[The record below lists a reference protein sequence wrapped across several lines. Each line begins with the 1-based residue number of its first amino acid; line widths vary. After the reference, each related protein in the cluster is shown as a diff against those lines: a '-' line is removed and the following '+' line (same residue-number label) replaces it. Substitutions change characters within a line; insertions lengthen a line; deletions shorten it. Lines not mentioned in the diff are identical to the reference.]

1 MFLVD
6 KPGALVLTNWF
17 DASKFNP
24 GSVGVYQVNSS
35 PIYALRYSYWDGAHW
50 CCCASTISEAHGVSD
65 ASQSAWAVY
74 PVRAFRGLL
83 NKPE

>member
-6 KPGALVLTNWF
+6 KPGAFVLTEWF
-17 DASKFNP
+17 DANKVNP

-35 PIYALRYSYWDGAHW
+35 PLFALRYSYWSGVGWGMGAG
-50 CCCASTISEAHGVSD
+50 TIGD
-65 ASQSAWAVY
+65 AYRNRHYLQKSWSAYAV
-74 PVRAFRGLL
+74 RQFRGLL

>member
-6 KPGALVLTNWF
+6 KPGALVLTAWF

-35 PIYALRYSYWDGAHW
+35 PLYALRYSYWDGENW
-50 CCCASTISEAHGVSD
+50 CMGAGSVHTAYRYRHYP
-65 ASQSAWAVY
+65 QKPWSAYAV
-74 PVRAFRGLL
+74 RQFRGLL

>member
-1 MFLVD
+1 MDLN

-35 PIYALRYSYWDGAHW
+35 AMYVLRYSYWDGVSW
-50 CCCASTISEAHGVSD
+50 CWCAGTVSD
-65 ASQSAWAVY
+65 ANADRQHMPPWSGF
-74 PVRAFRGLL
+74 PVKAFRGLQ

>member
-1 MFLVD
+1 MDLN
-6 KPGALVLTNWF
+6 KPGALVLTDWF

-35 PIYALRYSYWDGAHW
+35 PLYALRYSYWNGKSW
-50 CCCASTISEAHGVSD
+50 CNCADTVRKADLLSN
-65 ASQSAWAVY
+65 SQQAWYAAY
-74 PVRAFRGLL
+74 TVRQFRGLK

>member
-1 MFLVD
+1 MDLN

-17 DASKFNP
+17 DAGMFNP

-35 PIYALRYSYWDGAHW
+35 PLYALRYSYWNGVGWGMGAG
-50 CCCASTISEAHGVSD
+50 TIRD
-65 ASQSAWAVY
+65 AYRNRHYLQKSWSAYAV
-74 PVRAFRGLL
+74 RFFKGLQ